1 MIIKIY
7 LLECNKHKMKLTFS
21 RTQIYVS
28 LMLLI
33 LCFSNEMLGQEINF
47 RIGQTQ
53 TSTPFRTSTIRQS
66 GNHLLF
72 TTKRGWAG
80 EIGMEYAIKPKSSFY
95 RISDFKS
102 KPLGRRSYIYTRCD
116 RRVRLLV

>member
-1 MIIKIY
+1 MKINNNIFFIVWLMMFV
-7 LLECNKHKMKLTFS
+7 LLLVLSE
-21 RTQIYVS
+21 IVS
-28 LMLLI
+28 AQTVQLNL
-33 LCFSNEMLGQEINF
+33 
-47 RIGQTQ
+47 GQTQ

-72 TTKRGWAG
+72 TPKRGWAG

-116 RRVRLLV
+116 RRVRLHL

>member
-1 MIIKIY
+1 MKINNNIFFIVWLMMFV
-7 LLECNKHKMKLTFS
+7 LLLVLSE
-21 RTQIYVS
+21 IVS
-28 LMLLI
+28 AQTVQLNL
-33 LCFSNEMLGQEINF
+33 
-47 RIGQTQ
+47 GQTQ

-72 TTKRGWAG
+72 TPKRGWAG
-80 EIGMEYAIKPKSSFY
+80 EIGVEYAIKHKSSFY